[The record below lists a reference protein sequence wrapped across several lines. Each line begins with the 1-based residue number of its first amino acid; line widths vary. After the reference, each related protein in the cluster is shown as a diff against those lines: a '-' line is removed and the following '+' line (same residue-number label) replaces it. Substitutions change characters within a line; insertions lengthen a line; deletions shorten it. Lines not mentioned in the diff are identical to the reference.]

1 MKRHGFFQLTE
12 HSVKLLA
19 ENYET
24 PLLVLSLDQIEKNY
38 CFLKTN
44 LPKVKLYYAMKAN
57 PDLHIL
63 EKMIALGSCFDVAS
77 EGEIRTLA
85 GLGVGGERMI
95 YANPIKTAVGI
106 KACCELGVHKLTF
119 DSRSEIQKM
128 AKSCPG
134 ATVLLRVR
142 IDNST
147 AVVDLNKKFGAPQE
161 EAIELLQAATAAGLD
176 VAGICFHVGSQTMSS
191 DPYLHAL
198 DISRRIFDEAAA
210 VGLTLRVLDI

>member
-85 GLGVGGERMI
+85 G
-95 YANPIKTAVGI
+95 
-106 KACCELGVHKLTF
+106 
-119 DSRSEIQKM
+119 
-128 AKSCPG
+128 
-134 ATVLLRVR
+134 
-142 IDNST
+142 
-147 AVVDLNKKFGAPQE
+147 
-161 EAIELLQAATAAGLD
+161 
-176 VAGICFHVGSQTMSS
+176 
-191 DPYLHAL
+191 
-198 DISRRIFDEAAA
+198 
-210 VGLTLRVLDI
+210 